1 MIKIVKVENLV
12 KYARNCAS
20 FLESDRLSE
29 KTKSEYR
36 LRAETIRGF
45 LALEE
50 ANRKYKPGTGK
61 YKEWEECFD
70 EAWKEYDRMIFG

>member
-36 LRAETIRGF
+36 LRAETICWPIG
-45 LALEE
+45 
-50 ANRKYKPGTGK
+50 NTGRNNVSRETK
-61 YKEWEECFD
+61 GRIIK
-70 EAWKEYDRMIFG
+70 